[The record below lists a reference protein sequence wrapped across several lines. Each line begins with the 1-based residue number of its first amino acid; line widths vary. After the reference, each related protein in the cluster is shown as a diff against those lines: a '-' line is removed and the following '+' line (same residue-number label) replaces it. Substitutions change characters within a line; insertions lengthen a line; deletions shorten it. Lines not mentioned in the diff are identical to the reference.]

1 MKKALIILA
10 ILFVAVPASAAP
22 TVVGNMTVYVTTNTD
37 VDTSAEAI
45 VASTETTA
53 PIMCD
58 VMKVCNGA
66 NPISGG
72 GDVIRVIQ
80 SSTTLSGTLA
90 GVATVGYPLYPVA
103 TSGETC
109 LTVSAFINSK
119 GIKVGP
125 NPRQIYAAGTANN
138 NQATLTCTRY

>member
-1 MKKALIILA
+1 MKKLILILA
-10 ILFVAVPASAAP
+10 ILFVAVPANAAP

-45 VASTETTA
+45 IASTETTA
-53 PIMCD
+53 PTSCD
-58 VMKVCNGA
+58 ELIVCNGA

-80 SSTTLSGTLA
+80 SSATLSGTLA

-109 LTVSAFINSK
+109 LTVKAFTNSK
-119 GIKVGP
+119 GIKVGA